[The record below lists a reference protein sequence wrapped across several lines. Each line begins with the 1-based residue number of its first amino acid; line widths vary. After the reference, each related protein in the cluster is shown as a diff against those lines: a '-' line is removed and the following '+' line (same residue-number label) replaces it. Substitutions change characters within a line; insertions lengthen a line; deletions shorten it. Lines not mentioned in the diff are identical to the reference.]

1 MVRLCCAAV
10 LGCLVLVARPA
21 LAQEGAKDGL
31 KKLEV
36 DVAKLR
42 VQLNDLE
49 SRLQKIKGTTAKQA
63 VTTPAALRRALVPGC
78 ILPGCRTRRHRA
90 RRRKAQAKGK
100 AVSEEKGFQSHWTGW
115 ARHGWHG
122 SHWAGHHF
130 GAMHW
135 AGHHFGAMHWAGHHG
150 RHESERSGTASVEQR
165 LDHIMRELAALRHEL
180 HKTK

>member
-21 LAQEGAKDGL
+21 LAQEGSKDGL

-63 VTTPAALRRALVPGC
+63 VTTPAAHSAGFGW
-78 ILPGCRTRRHRA
+78 IFA
-90 RRRKAQAKGK
+90 RMQDKTASCQKTQAQAKGK
-100 AVSEEKGFQSHWTGW
+100 AVSEEKGLQSHWTGW

-122 SHWAGHHF
+122 S
-130 GAMHW
+130 HW

-165 LDHIMRELAALRHEL
+165 LDHIMRELAALRHDL